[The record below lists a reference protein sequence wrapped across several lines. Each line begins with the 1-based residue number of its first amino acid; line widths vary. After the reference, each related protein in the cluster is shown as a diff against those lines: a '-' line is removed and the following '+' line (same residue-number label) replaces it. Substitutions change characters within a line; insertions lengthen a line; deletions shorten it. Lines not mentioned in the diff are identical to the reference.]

1 MNQGVVHI
9 ENWMQIWVL
18 NTWLD
23 PRPDTLICDWFHI
36 LVDFRYISLISH
48 QARFWGTWYH
58 INLIISVDTGVD
70 IAYIVDI
77 ADIDVDIDD
86 IDIKNPLAN
95 TDVDTDILNCDF

>member
-1 MNQGVVHI
+1 MWLVSHI
-9 ENWMQIWVL
+9 GWFSLYITNITSGPIL
-18 NTWLD
+18 
-23 PRPDTLICDWFHI
+23 RYLIP
-36 LVDFRYISLISH
+36 
-48 QARFWGTWYH
+48 H